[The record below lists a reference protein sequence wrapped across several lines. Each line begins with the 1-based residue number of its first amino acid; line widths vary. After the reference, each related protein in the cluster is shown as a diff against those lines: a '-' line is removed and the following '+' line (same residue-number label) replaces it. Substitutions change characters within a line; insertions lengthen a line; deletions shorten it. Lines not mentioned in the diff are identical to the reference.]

1 MVSDA
6 VRIPRSGGAVLYFL
20 RIRADL
26 SALALSDAATALAD
40 LGHPGP
46 RLHIDHYVRSPALRV
61 PH

>member
-1 MVSDA
+1 M
-6 VRIPRSGGAVLYFL
+6 LYFL